1 MASPSQVL
9 YEARGIRKSFGHVH
23 ALRGASLAIRRG
35 EIVALVGDNGAGKS
49 TFVGVLSGVHA
60 PDSGTL
66 AIEGEERRIGSIQA
80 AADVGITTVHQDLA
94 LCPDLSPTENAF
106 LGRELRRSGI
116 AGLLGFKR
124 DKEMAEQTTAALEG
138 LGIFLQSADVP
149 VSSLSGGQRQ
159 VVAVARAAMWADK
172 LIILDEP
179 TAALGA
185 RQSRIV
191 NDTILRARERGLTI
205 LLVSHDL
212 PSVIEI
218 ADRIAVMRQGQV
230 VTVIPAKTATVPDI
244 VALMLGQE
252 DTRAHEGDTVSE
264 GDL

>member
-1 MASPSQVL
+1 MTSPREVL

-23 ALRGASLAIRRG
+23 ALRGASLAIERG

-49 TFVGVLSGVHA
+49 TFVGVLSGVHS

-66 AIEGEERRIGSIQA
+66 TMDGEERSIGSVRA
-80 AADVGITTVHQDLA
+80 AADLGITTVHQDLA

-116 AGLLGFKR
+116 AGLLGFQR
-124 DKEMAEQTTAALEG
+124 DKEMAEQTTRVLES
-138 LGIFLQSADVP
+138 LGIFLQSTEVP

-191 NDTILRARERGLTI
+191 NETILRARERGLTI

-218 ADRIAVMRQGQV
+218 ADRIAIMRQGQV
-230 VTVIPAKTATVPDI
+230 ATVIPAKTATVPQI
-244 VALMLGQE
+244 VALMLGQ
-252 DTRAHEGDTVSE
+252 DDAPAHEGASE
-264 GDL
+264 SKGDL

>member
-1 MASPSQVL
+1 MTVAPEVL
-9 YEARGIRKSFGHVH
+9 YEARDIRKNFGHVH

-49 TFVGVLSGVHA
+49 TFVGVLSGVHS

-66 AIEGEERRIGSIQA
+66 VIDGVESRIGTVQA
-80 AADVGITTVHQDLA
+80 AAAAGITTVHQDLA
-94 LCPDLSPTENAF
+94 LCPDLSPAENAF
-106 LGRELRRSGI
+106 LGRELRRSGL
-116 AGLLGFKR
+116 AGFLGFKR
-124 DKEMAEQTTAALEG
+124 DKEMAQQTTKALED
-138 LGIFLQSADVP
+138 LGIFLQRPDAP
-149 VSSLSGGQRQ
+149 VRSLSGGQRQ
-159 VVAVARAAMWADK
+159 VVAVARASMWASK

-191 NDTILRARERGLTI
+191 NQTILRARERGLTI

-230 VTVIPAKTATVPDI
+230 VTTIPASTATVPLI

-252 DTRAHEGDTVSE
+252 NVPADDAAATDEGE
-264 GDL
+264 L